1 MSDIVEQNY
10 VFKNS
15 ANMNFIS
22 NSTKSFL
29 DYFAKLLTAIIK
41 KMGNKFQ
48 HIDTSQLET
57 LAGGDKEFM
66 KEMAEIFLEQIN
78 EFVTNMS
85 SFLQEKNWEKLARE
99 AHTAKSSAMTFGMD
113 DTGSLLKN
121 IQLECE
127 AGNLDDVPKMVADA
141 IDQLQ
146 AAIPELKEL
155 L

>member
-1 MSDIVEQNY
+1 MDN
-10 VFKNS
+10 
-15 ANMNFIS
+15 
-22 NSTKSFL
+22 T
-29 DYFAKLLTAIIK
+29 
-41 KMGNKFQ
+41 FQ
-48 HIDTSQLET
+48 HINTSQLEA
-57 LAGGDKEFM
+57 LAGGDNAFI

-85 SFLQEKNWEKLARE
+85 SYLKQKNWEKLARE

-113 DTGSLLKN
+113 DTGTLLKN

-127 AGNLDDVPKMVADA
+127 AGNLGDVPKMVADA